1 MKKGEEKRKDYSYRT
16 EDRIGTIGSLKPV
29 RFRGKGPYA
38 LCICREEGKKKKKS
52 RSAFRIICMKAGDT
66 KSLSP

>member
-16 EDRIGTIGSLKPV
+16 EHRIGTIGSPKPV

-38 LCICREEGKKKKKS
+38 LCICRAEGKKKK
-52 RSAFRIICMKAGDT
+52 
-66 KSLSP
+66 